1 MSESPPPAKRVRL
14 DSYRSPTPSTTQA
27 PLLPPPLDAF
37 KRHDRFWF
45 DDGNLILVA
54 NKDTAFRVYC
64 GLLAAQSTVFADML
78 AAARSDPSPLVD
90 GCLVLEVSDTPVELA
105 HFTNIILPNSQPV

>member
-1 MSESPPPAKRVRL
+1 MSDSPPPAKHVRL
-14 DSYRSPTPSTTQA
+14 DFDHHPIPSTIPA
-27 PLLPPPLDAF
+27 PLSPPLDAF
-37 KRHDRFWF
+37 KRHDKLWF

-78 AAARSDPSPLVD
+78 AAARSDPSRLVD
-90 GCLVLEVSDTPVELA
+90 GCLVLEVYDTPVELA
-105 HFTNIILPNSQPV
+105 HFLKVILPSSQPV